1 MSRLEKKSIKAHLN
15 QDIKPPFAVLRL
27 PKSSSDLCPQMVMW
41 QMIFPEDI
49 QNTEAHSAP
58 TQETAVWKQLWGPFC
73 EVWAAPTHTNGRVE
87 REMPRKSKGLFGE
100 VLSIDCPIIF
110 ALTTQHRTA
119 CLRDQT
125 YRPDITREDFP
136 GVQVFSQIEDI

>member
-1 MSRLEKKSIKAHLN
+1 MYITKYYAKHCNRSRVSRLSFYLPHPNSEQNHVWMFSAAVIMSRLEKKSIKAHLN

-73 EVWAAPTHTNGRVE
+73 EVQAAPTHTNGGVE
-87 REMPRKSKGLFGE
+87 REKPRKSKGLLE
-100 VLSIDCPIIF
+100 KS
-110 ALTTQHRTA
+110 
-119 CLRDQT
+119 
-125 YRPDITREDFP
+125 FP
-136 GVQVFSQIEDI
+136 